1 MHCIQTFHS
10 MMDRVYD
17 SGHIRLALY
26 PRRVVEGIPSMTAY
40 HQYSVS
46 LFLFLVRLLLPTGV
60 KL

>member
-1 MHCIQTFHS
+1 MHCIRAFHS
-10 MMDRVYD
+10 MTDGVYD
-17 SGHIRLALY
+17 SGHMRLALY
-26 PRRVVEGIPSMTAY
+26 PRCVVEGIPSMTAH